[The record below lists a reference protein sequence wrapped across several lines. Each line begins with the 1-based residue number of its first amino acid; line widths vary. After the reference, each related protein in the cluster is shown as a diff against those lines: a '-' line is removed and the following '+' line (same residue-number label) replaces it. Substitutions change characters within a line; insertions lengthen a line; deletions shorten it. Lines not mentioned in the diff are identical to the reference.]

1 MDKSAL
7 NEIGNIMAGA
17 YARALSSMTGLKIT
31 LSTPSIC
38 VDMAGAILSVPAI
51 EFASIGDKVLF
62 IEDSFGIGNDM
73 VNSNMILVPEL
84 DSLNLLFKKLG
95 VGI

>member
-1 MDKSAL
+1 
-7 NEIGNIMAGA
+7 MAGA
-17 YARALSSMTGLKIT
+17 YAKALSSMTGLIIT

-51 EFASIGDKVLF
+51 EFANIGDKVLF
-62 IEDSFGIGNDM
+62 IEDSFGIGNE
-73 VNSNMILVPEL
+73 VANSNMILVPEMS
-84 DSLNLLFKKLG
+84 SLNRLFKKLG